1 MRRRQFLAS
10 ITSAVL
16 LGGVRSSDVF
26 AYAGVPKGS
35 EAIQSCLQV
44 LEENAAG
51 RLGVHI
57 LDTSSGMEYGYRSD
71 ERFMML
77 SSFKLLASALV
88 LSRVDSGRESLDRR
102 IPYRKEDLIPWSPI
116 TEQHVDGEAMT
127 LAQLCEA
134 AITTSDNTAA
144 NLILSS
150 YGGPAALTAYLRQI
164 GDTVTRLD
172 RCEPDLNVRHP
183 DPLMDTTSPRAM
195 VGTMQKLLFG
205 DALAL
210 QSRNLL
216 HQWLLNNTTGGKRL
230 KAGIPPDW
238 RIGDKTGTNKTDAN
252 DIGAIWPPNR
262 APVLVAAYLADSQA
276 DGTTK
281 DRTIAAV
288 GKLVRDVSVSI
299 QVSVHQ
305 RQSDY
310 IQDPT
315 SATGLLY
322 GKQSGAGG
330 RISV

>member
-1 MRRRQFLAS
+1 
-10 ITSAVL
+10 
-16 LGGVRSSDVF
+16 
-26 AYAGVPKGS
+26 
-35 EAIQSCLQV
+35 
-44 LEENAAG
+44 
-51 RLGVHI
+51 
-57 LDTSSGMEYGYRSD
+57 MEYGYRSD

-88 LSRVDSGRESLDRR
+88 LSRVDSGQESLDRR

-134 AITTSDNTAA
+134 TITTSDNTAA
-144 NLILSS
+144 NLILST
-150 YGGPAALTAYLRQI
+150 YGGPVALTAYLRQI

-183 DPLMDTTSPRAM
+183 DALMDTTSPRAM

-216 HQWLLNNTTGGKRL
+216 QQWLLNNTTGGKRL

-238 RIGDKTGTNKTDAN
+238 QIGDKTGTNKTDAN
-252 DIGAIWPPNR
+252 DVGVIWPPNR

-281 DRTIAAV
+281 EMTIAAV

-299 QVSVHQ
+299 
-305 RQSDY
+305 
-310 IQDPT
+310 
-315 SATGLLY
+315 
-322 GKQSGAGG
+322 
-330 RISV
+330 